1 MISPRGRGAGARDS
15 LAECD
20 EESRAV
26 RLLRDAGNL
35 PAVVFQ
41 LHRGQDG
48 LARFVALN
56 ERVREL
62 CEIAPDEAY
71 AASECFANRLHPD
84 DLQDF
89 LESLR
94 CAEEGM
100 CVWHSEHRVVLPSLG
115 TRWHEVRA
123 EPQRLEDGSVLWHG
137 LILDVTERKLREER
151 LSLAA
156 VAFDSQQGFVITDA
170 RGIIVRV
177 NHCFTEI
184 TGYSNRE
191 SVDKPALML
200 LAEPYGEKEGRR
212 IAEHI
217 RDQGHW
223 HGEIVLRRADT
234 RDIPCQLT
242 ITAVRDRAG
251 RVTNFVG
258 AFHDISERKAAERR
272 IHELAYYDPL
282 THLANRRLLMDRL
295 VKAMA
300 NSRRTRQYGAI
311 LYLDLDN
318 FKVLNDTF
326 GHDQGD
332 QLLCAV
338 AERLSG
344 LVRDGDSV
352 ARLGGDE
359 FVVLLGNLGHDPKM
373 STRHAE
379 GIANKIRHALGRPY
393 LLPGLRA
400 GTYHSTASL
409 GVCMFLDHEE
419 PVESLLKYADIALYQ
434 AKTAGRNA
442 VCVYQATGVVPLGQA
457 ADTQS
462 RGDIW
467 IAQAIQLLDQRM
479 TTPPTVVTLAH
490 ELGTNVRKLTGLFRK
505 KFGLTVTE
513 YFTELRLETAR
524 RLLVNCDQQIQL
536 IGERIGY
543 RNAGDFTRAFRRRY
557 GMSPRAY
564 RRLHCQA
571 GTAVASE

>member
-1 MISPRGRGAGARDS
+1 MMSPRGRGTGAHVA
-15 LAECD
+15 LAESTD
-20 EESRAV
+20 DVSGVE
-26 RLLRDAGNL
+26 LLHDAGNF
-35 PAVVFQ
+35 PAVIFQ
-41 LHRGQDG
+41 LHRTDDG
-48 LARFVALN
+48 HARFVALN
-56 ERVREL
+56 DRVRDYCEL
-62 CEIAPDEAY
+62 APAEAY
-71 AASECFANRLHPD
+71 AASECFASRLHPD
-84 DLQDF
+84 DLDDF
-89 LESLR
+89 LDSLQR
-94 CAEEGM
+94 AQEGM
-100 CVWHSEHRVVLPSLG
+100 HVWHSEHRVILPMTG

-123 EPQRLEDGSVLWHG
+123 EPQRLDDGSVLWHG
-137 LILDVTERKLREER
+137 LILDITERKLREER
-151 LSLAA
+151 LSLEA

-184 TGYSNRE
+184 TGYSNRDA
-191 SVDKPALML
+191 VDKAALMF
-200 LAEPYGEKEGRR
+200 LAEPYGESESRR

-217 RDQGHW
+217 RAHGHW
-223 HGEIVLRRADT
+223 HGEIVLRRADGK
-234 RDIPCQLT
+234 DIPCQLT
-242 ITAVRDRAG
+242 ITAVRDRGG
-251 RVTNFVG
+251 RATNFVG
-258 AFHDISERKAAERR
+258 AFHDISERKAAEQR

-282 THLANRRLLMDRL
+282 TRLANRRLLMDRL
-295 VKAMA
+295 AKAMA
-300 NSRRTRQYGAI
+300 NSRRSRQYGAI

-326 GHDQGD
+326 GHDHGD

-338 AERLSG
+338 AERLNG

-359 FVVLLGNLGHDPKM
+359 FVVLLGNLGQDPKLAAG
-373 STRHAE
+373 HAE
-379 GIANKIRHALGRPY
+379 GIANKIRHALGKPY
-393 LLPGLRA
+393 LLPGLSA
-400 GTYHSTASL
+400 GTYHSTTSL
-409 GVCMFLDHEE
+409 GVCLFLDHEE

-442 VCVYQATGVVPLGQA
+442 VCVYQAGYGAVPTGRG

-462 RGDIW
+462 RADAW
-467 IAQAIQLLDQRM
+467 IAQAINLLDQRM
-479 TTPPTVVTLAH
+479 ATPPTVMELAH
-490 ELGTNVRKLTGLFRK
+490 QIGTNVRKLTGLFRK

-564 RRLHCQA
+564 RRLHCQGNGA
-571 GTAVASE
+571 IDD